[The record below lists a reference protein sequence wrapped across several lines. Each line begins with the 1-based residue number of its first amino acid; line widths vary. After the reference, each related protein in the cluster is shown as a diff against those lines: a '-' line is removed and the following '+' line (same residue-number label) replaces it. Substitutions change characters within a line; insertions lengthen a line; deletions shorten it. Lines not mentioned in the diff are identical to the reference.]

1 MPTLLAARQP
11 KIVCVTTLLLV
22 FLSGAMVGAVAMNI
36 GHRRLH
42 AADPVWTASGKS
54 VYLERV
60 KKDLDLTPEQAEQM
74 ETVLDDF
81 SQYYRT
87 VLSDGKARIF
97 QILNTDQRRKFE
109 KRYIRSYASCWL
121 RTISR

>member
-1 MPTLLAARQP
+1 MSTLLTARQP
-11 KIVCVTTLLLV
+11 KVVCVTTLLLV
-22 FLSGAMVGAVAMNI
+22 FLSGAMVGAVAMNV

-42 AADPVWTASGKS
+42 AAADPVWTSAGKS
-54 VYLERV
+54 DYLARV
-60 KKDLDLTPEQAEQM
+60 KKDLDLTAEQTEQM

-97 QILNTDQRRKFE
+97 QILNADQRRKFE
-109 KRYIRSYASCWL
+109 RMIKEAR
-121 RTISR
+121 